1 MSLTNTIKEHFD
13 RCVISKYDGLSVD
26 HPIIALNSIKN
37 IIGDDKDK
45 PSKILM
51 NFLAEISNQYPKRND
66 DQNLLDQI
74 AKEGIGLTVFISDLI
89 ESCETHDY
97 KKMEQESARLHLV
110 SDNGLSGFEILIEL
124 ALKDFNRLGIFAYHL
139 HRAMNF
145 NKEIVGVWH
154 YTRCLINEIVKNELP
169 NAHENIEIKF
179 DLDKNIYNNQIRTL
193 TSAHRLWNINSIRKS
208 GFIREISYWLSK
220 QESDSKKINNE
231 NKTTSDLSKY
241 VKSGGRYF
249 IDIAEELID
258 NPKKIIELESLRYLS
273 NNANPIH
280 LSYISNRIMNLLQ

>member
-1 MSLTNTIKEHFD
+1 MCIRDS
-13 RCVISKYDGLSVD
+13 
-26 HPIIALNSIKN
+26 
-37 IIGDDKDK
+37 
-45 PSKILM
+45 
-51 NFLAEISNQYPKRND
+51 
-66 DQNLLDQI
+66 
-74 AKEGIGLTVFISDLI
+74 
-89 ESCETHDY
+89 
-97 KKMEQESARLHLV
+97 
-110 SDNGLSGFEILIEL
+110 
-124 ALKDFNRLGIFAYHL
+124 
-139 HRAMNF
+139 
-145 NKEIVGVWH
+145 
-154 YTRCLINEIVKNELP
+154 
-169 NAHENIEIKF
+169 
-179 DLDKNIYNNQIRTL
+179 IYNNQIRTL

-231 NKTTSDLSKY
+231 NKASSDLSNY